1 MSMHEA
7 GTNLVK
13 RLQDAGHVA
22 YFAGGSVR
30 DQLLGVEAKDID
42 IASDATPDQVQ
53 QILPRV
59 TDLQGKSFGVVRAME
74 GEHVFEIATFRREFG
89 YQDGRRPDRVE
100 FTTAEEDA
108 QRRDFTV
115 NGLFFDPVADK
126 LIDFVGGQQDLL
138 QNTIRAIGEPRER
151 FCEDKLRLLRAVRFT
166 TNLKMGQ
173 LKFEMEPATWEALKE
188 MAPEIGQVSVER
200 IRDELDKI
208 WTGPAPARG
217 LDLLD
222 ASGLL
227 EQPAVLPEIHA
238 LHGCDQPPQFH
249 PEGDVWEHVRMMMGM
264 LENAP
269 LELALGVLFHDVAK
283 PATQTVDETGRI
295 RFNGH
300 EHVGAVMTEQ
310 IMRRL
315 RYSNDTIKATC
326 ELVKY
331 HMQFKD
337 VLRMKVSTL
346 KRMLARDH
354 FTEELELHRIDCS
367 CSHGDLE
374 NYHFLKNKRQE
385 LAEDDIRPAKLING
399 HDLMAMGIPPG
410 KQIGEML
417 EKIEIAQLEGEIET
431 HAEAIKLAKRLASMP
446 HDINNYSIKLESLS
460 RVLPLRAEPRV
471 KSTAKDW
478 ENLSTSLLPYPKEY
492 REFIDHYGA
501 GCIDGFLWIFHPTI
515 SNTNL
520 NLEHQ
525 YTKQL
530 DIISSIVLEDTS
542 TNNIQNLQRT
552 YGLYP
557 FGITDNGD
565 VLFWIRQGDT
575 KDWKIAILEARGTV
589 VEIIDLSLLSFLSNL
604 ISGKLKCRA
613 FPNDFPSSNPQFEPI
628 I

>member
-7 GTNLVK
+7 ATRLVQ

-30 DQLLGVEAKDID
+30 DQLLGVSAKDID
-42 IASDATPDQVQ
+42 IATDATPDQVQ
-53 QILPRV
+53 NILPRV

-74 GEHVFEIATFRREFG
+74 GEHVFEVATFRREFD

-115 NGLFFDPVADK
+115 NGLFFDPVAEK
-126 LIDFVGGQQDLL
+126 LIDYVGGQEDLL

-151 FCEDKLRLLRAVRFT
+151 FREDKLRLLRAVRFT
-166 TNLKMGQ
+166 TNLKMGS
-173 LKFEMEPATWEALKE
+173 LKFEMEPATWEALRE

-238 LHGCDQPPQFH
+238 FHGVDQPPQFH

-315 RYSNDTIKATC
+315 RYSNDTIKAVG

-346 KRMLARDH
+346 KKMLGRDH
-354 FTEELELHRIDCS
+354 FTQELELHRIDCS

-374 NYHFLKNKRQE
+374 NYHFLKNRREELSQE
-385 LAEDDIRPAKLING
+385 DIKPTPLING
-399 HDLMAMGIPPG
+399 HDLISMGIPPG
-410 KQIGEML
+410 KQVGVILQQVYE
-417 EKIEIAQLEGEIET
+417 AQLEGKVST
-431 HAEAIKLAKRLASMP
+431 HQEAINMAKRLASG
-446 HDINNYSIKLESLS
+446 
-460 RVLPLRAEPRV
+460 LPPFPEE
-471 KSTAKDW
+471 KD
-478 ENLSTSLLPYPKEY
+478 
-492 REFIDHYGA
+492 
-501 GCIDGFLWIFHPTI
+501 
-515 SNTNL
+515 
-520 NLEHQ
+520 
-525 YTKQL
+525 
-530 DIISSIVLEDTS
+530 
-542 TNNIQNLQRT
+542 
-552 YGLYP
+552 
-557 FGITDNGD
+557 
-565 VLFWIRQGDT
+565 
-575 KDWKIAILEARGTV
+575 
-589 VEIIDLSLLSFLSNL
+589 
-604 ISGKLKCRA
+604 
-613 FPNDFPSSNPQFEPI
+613 
-628 I
+628 